1 MKPDERYTWRACAD
15 GYTDTGLRKGITE
28 GDAICQLADYEDTG
42 LSPEEVKLFMRGT
55 LKPREKQEEIH
66 RNLYVGGTYR
76 HFKGYIAK
84 VITVAIHSET
94 QEQLVV
100 YECTGKGDCDHK
112 DGIYARPLE
121 MFLSEV
127 DHEKYPEVKQKYRFE
142 LIEEREGNA

>member
-1 MKPDERYTWRACAD
+1 MKPDERYTWRACTD

-66 RNLYVGGTYR
+66 RDLYVGGTYR
-76 HFKGYIAK
+76 HFKGFIAK

-94 QEQLVV
+94 HKPLVV
-100 YECTGKGDCDHK
+100 YKCTGKGDCDHA
-112 DGIYARPLE
+112 DGIYARPIE

-127 DHEKYPEVKQKYRFE
+127 DHEKYPDVKQKYRFE
-142 LIEEREGNA
+142 LIGGSEENE

>member
-66 RNLYVGGTYR
+66 RALYVGGTHR
-76 HFKGYIAK
+76 RNTAQCAL
-84 VITVAIHSET
+84 ITPHWKSGMRKIHKKR
-94 QEQLVV
+94 
-100 YECTGKGDCDHK
+100 G
-112 DGIYARPLE
+112 
-121 MFLSEV
+121 
-127 DHEKYPEVKQKYRFE
+127 
-142 LIEEREGNA
+142 